1 MLRINQLAKE
11 LGIANQEVIEA
22 AEKRLG
28 LQGKSHS
35 SNLTDDQ
42 ADQIRRTFQGK
53 QKGAPEAP
61 PLAVHKPSAAVKVVK
76 GGGAPAPSHGSD
88 SVEHGESSAQPE
100 APKPAPAVLVKPAVL
115 IKKAEPAPEAP
126 SAPSTPETVKPAA
139 PAATTPEPAT
149 VASQPEGQAAATT
162 PGAAI
167 SQPAVPEAAP
177 AATQETFSR
186 LKVSTTPA
194 AAAPRDEKPA
204 RYIQLPPPRLT
215 GPGVA
220 RPASQPQ
227 PGVPSTPSGP
237 RPEVGARPIVQR
249 PGQAPAPSQ
258 VQRSGMPQKEKAVLQ
273 MATNTSRGEV
283 RHDVPAPSSP
293 SRRPYIPPAITQLRP
308 DQGFT
313 RIKTSDTPAPAPRT
327 QEPARYIQLPQSRPA
342 STGGMSRP
350 GGPGARPSGP
360 GGPSRGPGGP
370 SRPGMGGARPGGPG
384 RPGMGG
390 GRPGGPG
397 RGPTITNTGP
407 IDPNSQKGPG
417 RISQGGG
424 KKKKGGFV
432 RTKEEE
438 LDLKLRQPRSRA
450 QQIATEYI
458 EEEVGIVML
467 SEGVTVKEL
476 AEKCSRPAKDVVAKL
491 LHRGIFATINQ
502 PLDTEMAKEIAREFG
517 YLADIVSF
525 EEDVQI
531 SADEAAEVVGEKLP
545 RSPVVTIMG
554 HVDHGK
560 TSLLDAIRKTK
571 VAAGEI
577 GGITQ
582 QVGAYHVDVKDPN
595 TGEMRQVVFLDT
607 PGHEAFTKM
616 RARCA
621 KVTDIA
627 ILVVAAD
634 DGVMPQTVESIN
646 HAKAADVPL
655 VIAINKIDKP
665 GANPDKVQQG
675 LLQHGVQTEA
685 YGGDVPAVQVSAK
698 TKQGLDE
705 LLETLLLVAD
715 LKELKAVYDCPA
727 AGSIIEGRLDR
738 GRGPVATVLVQQ
750 GALKAGDIFVA
761 GATMGRVRAMFNDL
775 GQKVT
780 AVGPS
785 SAVQILGFEEV
796 PSAGDNFQVVEDEA
810 KARTIVSFRQEKA
823 KQVAQLRQR
832 VTLENLFSTIKDG
845 QVKELHLII
854 KGDTQGSVESLVG
867 QLERL
872 STDKVRV
879 RILHSAAGTVT
890 ENDVLLAEA
899 SKATIIA
906 YHTKAERKAEELAKE
921 EGVDLR
927 FHDIIY
933 KVTEEIEQA
942 MVGLLDATDKETIHG
957 QAEVR
962 QIFKVNKVVIAG
974 SFVTEGKV
982 QRGYKVRVKRGEETI
997 FTGGLK
1003 NLKRFKEDVSEVKN
1017 GLDCGISLDGFDGL
1031 KEGDILEFFSMEKV
1045 IATSLG

>member
-1 MLRINQLAKE
+1 MRRLNQLAKE
-11 LGIANQEVIEA
+11 LGVANQEVIEA
-22 AEKRLG
+22 CEKRLG

-42 ADQIRRTFQGK
+42 AEQLRRSLQGK
-53 QKGAPEAP
+53 QKGEHEAP
-61 PLAVHKPSAAVKVVK
+61 PLALHKPSAAVRIVK
-76 GGGAPAPSHGSD
+76 APAEP
-88 SVEHGESSAQPE
+88 APQPE
-100 APKPAPAVLVKPAVL
+100 PPRPAPAVLVKKAEPRPE
-115 IKKAEPAPEAP
+115 AEPAPAPRSEA
-126 SAPSTPETVKPAA
+126 S
-139 PAATTPEPAT
+139 PEP
-149 VASQPEGQAAATT
+149 QPEVHVEVQAEPRPEPKVEAV
-162 PGAAI
+162 
-167 SQPAVPEAAP
+167 QPTPEAAP
-177 AATQETFSR
+177 AKPVAEPAPETFSR
-186 LKVSTTPA
+186 LKISSSTPA
-194 AAAPRDEKPA
+194 PAPRDDKPA
-204 RYIQLPPPRLT
+204 RYIQLPPARPTGQAGPRPAPST
-215 GPGVA
+215 GP
-220 RPASQPQ
+220 SQ
-227 PGVPSTPSGP
+227 PSGP
-237 RPEVGARPIVQR
+237 RPEAGARPIVQR
-249 PGQAPAPSQ
+249 PGQNPSH

-273 MATNTSRGEV
+273 MATNTGRGEV
-283 RHDVPAPSSP
+283 RHEPLPPVQP
-293 SRRPYIPPAITQLRP
+293 SRRPYIPPAITEMRP
-308 DQGFT
+308 EQGFS
-313 RIKTSDTPAPAPRT
+313 RIKTSDTPAPAPRST
-327 QEPARYIQLPQSRPA
+327 EPARYIQLPQARPAPGSRPM
-342 STGGMSRP
+342 GPGSRP
-350 GGPGARPSGP
+350 MGGP
-360 GGPSRGPGGP
+360 GGPNRGPGGP
-370 SRPGMGGARPGGPG
+370 SRPGGPGSRPSGPG
-384 RPGMGG
+384 RPGMGP
-390 GRPGGPG
+390 RTGGPG
-397 RGPTITNTGP
+397 RGPSIPATGP

-417 RISQGGG
+417 RGAHVGG
-424 KKKKGGFV
+424 KKKKGGYV
-432 RTKEEE
+432 RSKEEE

-450 QQIATEYI
+450 QQVASEYI
-458 EEEVGIVML
+458 EDEIGIVML

-517 YLADIVSF
+517 FLADIVTF

-531 SADEAAEVVGEKLP
+531 MADEAGEIVGEKLP
-545 RSPVVTIMG
+545 RPPVVTIMG

-571 VAAGEI
+571 VAAGEA

-582 QVGAYHVDVKDPN
+582 HVGAYHVDVKDPN
-595 TGEMRQVVFLDT
+595 TGLMRQVVFLDT

-616 RARCA
+616 RARGA

-627 ILVVAAD
+627 VLVVAAD

-665 GANPDKVQQG
+665 GAAPDKVQQG
-675 LLQHGVQTEA
+675 LLQYSVQTEA
-685 YGGDVPAVQVSAK
+685 YGGDVPAVLVSAK

-715 LKELKAVYDCPA
+715 MKELKAVYDCPA

-738 GRGPVATVLVQQ
+738 GRGPVATVLVQR
-750 GALKAGDIFVA
+750 GTLKAGDIFVA

-775 GQKVT
+775 GQKV
-780 AVGPS
+780 AEVGPS

-796 PSAGDNFQVVEDEA
+796 PSAGDNFQVVEDEP
-810 KARTIVSFRQEKA
+810 KARAIVTFRQEKA
-823 KQVAQLRQR
+823 KQAAQQKQR
-832 VTLENLFSTIKDG
+832 ATLETLFSTLKDG
-845 QVKELHLII
+845 QVKELALII

-879 RILHSAAGTVT
+879 RIIHSAAGTVT

-899 SKATIIA
+899 SKATIIGF
-906 YHTKAERKAEELAKE
+906 HTKAEKKTEELARE

-942 MVGLLDATDKETIHG
+942 MVGMLDATEKETIHG
-957 QAEVR
+957 LAEVR
-962 QIFKVNKVVIAG
+962 QLFKIGRVVIAG

-982 QRGYKVRVKRGEETI
+982 QRAYKVRVKRGEEVL
-997 FTGGLK
+997 FEGGLK

-1017 GLDCGISLDGFDGL
+1017 GLDCGISLDGYDEL
-1031 KEGDILEFFSMEKV
+1031 KEGDLLEFFTKEKV
-1045 IATSLG
+1045 IATSLS